1 VQYGHIKDDKTI
13 FGYEYGGKKNC
24 KYYFVEIAL
33 MEVSD
38 FCYYI
43 VPAAL
48 GVFGLGMTIF
58 LSKSMSNE
66 PGRMERELQGL
77 TAEAKTE
84 P

>member
-1 VQYGHIKDDKTI
+1 
-13 FGYEYGGKKNC
+13 
-24 KYYFVEIAL
+24 

-43 VPAAL
+43 VSAAL

-58 LSKSMSNE
+58 LRKSMSNE

-84 P
+84 S